1 MSDQPTYEK
10 NPGVI
15 SRVTDLYHQVMS
27 HEAQL
32 LSSVQ
37 NHTATTAD
45 YAEVGAQVFVG
56 LALAKLGG
64 EALAS
69 KVAPAI
75 ERFSKPVSEGLS
87 ESQTF
92 RAGAAN
98 NTFDSGRV
106 GFLDAFPKG
115 KLEPPDL
122 GNFRFREPSL
132 SGTSAAEPHMPS
144 LSERLKAVRAYS
156 SEELGL
162 RSSSATTESTLSTVE
177 KNLNLGE
184 LQPEIKSPKIDIGGN
199 GLK

>member
-27 HEAQL
+27 HEAQI

-45 YAEVGAQVFVG
+45 YAEVGAQVVVG

-98 NTFDSGRV
+98 NAFDSERV

-115 KLEPPDL
+115 KLERSDL
-122 GNFRFREPSL
+122 GNFRFPEL
-132 SGTSAAEPHMPS
+132 GGTSAAEPHMLS
-144 LSERLKAVRAYS
+144 LSERLKSVRAYS
-156 SEELGL
+156 SEELGF
-162 RSSSATTESTLSTVE
+162 RASSATTEPTLSTVE
-177 KNLNLGE
+177 KNLNFGE